1 MQDASES
8 KVNES
13 KDYLRVESSEVA
25 GVLMNVSKQHLLAPF
40 FAREI
45 TVSKAAQQAG
55 VTNLLMFRQVKRFE
69 RLGIVQVTRTEARQ
83 GRSLKYYQTTAKEF
97 FIPAKVLPLERTL
110 EQVDGAAQKVFLHN
124 LVKTIVQHETTED
137 LGTRLSLSP
146 VGTGIVAVQLA
157 VAPGKNWQ
165 PEEMEYAAIVELWL
179 TTNLSV
185 EEAKALQQELTSI
198 SERYAKKDGAQKYL
212 LRLGLTPIE

>member
-1 MQDASES
+1 MQDVIES
-8 KVNES
+8 RAYV
-13 KDYLRVESSEVA
+13 RVESTEIA
-25 GVLMNVSKQHLLAPF
+25 DVLMNVSKQYLLAPF
-40 FAREI
+40 FAGEI

-55 VTNLLMFRQVKRFE
+55 VTALMMFRQVKRFE
-69 RLGIVQVTRTEARQ
+69 RLGIVQVTGIEARQ
-83 GRSLKYYQTTAKEF
+83 GRAIKYYQTTAKEF

-110 EQVDGAAQKVFLHN
+110 DHVESAAQKVFLHN
-124 LVKTIVQHETTED
+124 LVQTIVKHEPTGD

-146 VGTGIVAVQLA
+146 VGTGVVAIQLA

-165 PEEMEYAAIVELWL
+165 PEEMVYTAIMELWL
-179 TTNLSV
+179 TTNLSL

-198 SERYAKKDGAQKYL
+198 SERYAKHDGSQKYL